1 MQALAVVAKL
11 LLLLGLG
18 TSHSSAQE
26 DTITCEDG
34 MTTDSR
40 VCNELFQ
47 VFQASIV
54 TDTANLYNLRK
65 LFFPSTTPP
74 STLLNVSY
82 ELAFENGVQ
91 IPCDFDSNDTVNS
104 SDILYENLG
113 WTSQSIYTVFHP
125 ATLNRFQP
133 QFFYEMMIKL
143 ESSHLESAL
152 PWEGTDQLL
161 TLNLCLHVKE
171 LSCLP
176 SHTQIYETLKDL
188 TSLVSY
194 YKVLNAKVPYLLNS

>member
-1 MQALAVVAKL
+1 
-11 LLLLGLG
+11 
-18 TSHSSAQE
+18 
-26 DTITCEDG
+26 

-40 VCNELFQ
+40 ICNELFQ

-54 TDTANLYNLRK
+54 TNTANLYNLRK
-65 LFFPSTTPP
+65 IFFPSKRSPP
-74 STLLNVSY
+74 TLLNVSY
-82 ELAFENGVQ
+82 ELNFETEVK

-104 SDILYENLG
+104 SEVLHRNLG

-133 QFFYEMMIKL
+133 QFFYEMMVQL
-143 ESSHLESAL
+143 ESSNSESAL

-161 TLNLCLHVKE
+161 TLHLFLHLKK

-176 SHTQIYETLKDL
+176 SHKQIYETLQDM
-188 TSLVSY
+188 TSVVSY
-194 YKVLNAKVPYLLNS
+194 YQPISSVHSCIYCVYIYITATLILLHSV